1 MARAAPRPKP
11 ARMTRSA
18 LLSSRA
24 VLKITGPD
32 ARSFLQGVLT
42 QDVEQ
47 LPQGSAAFSA
57 LLTPQGKI
65 LFDFLLLATAEGF
78 FSIAR
83 RRARSP

>member
-1 MARAAPRPKP
+1 
-11 ARMTRSA
+11 MTRSA

-47 LPQGSAAFSA
+47 LPQGR
-57 LLTPQGKI
+57 PPW
-65 LFDFLLLATAEGF
+65 
-78 FSIAR
+78 R
-83 RRARSP
+83 C